1 MDIRSAM
8 KSTFSLTRLPG
19 ESRSNGPFDE
29 FAGLAL
35 IVSGIAYLYFDAI
48 GGVVRFALPAMGL
61 TMLAYSPA
69 GLAIIALLC
78 HFVSRIGNGEFTVP
92 IVATLVFAVLE
103 IILSFALGRTA
114 SEVGFALYIW
124 LSFLVALA
132 ITQRRMQDRL
142 IGAMIPIF
150 FVATAGVLLNIMIDY
165 PWVDASYEVLG
176 RQMVAARDWQAYGMQ
191 RLSGF
196 TRASYTA
203 AAQILIC
210 YVALEHRTKSLPWR
224 AAYWAIG
231 LVAIFYT
238 TSKSPLLAMAC
249 LPLVYF
255 LVGRIR
261 ESDDARRRWA
271 ASGIMAFWVAL
282 VFAGPFLALTYG
294 PQLYPAGTG
303 AGADYSSFADRV
315 LNTWPNAIAMIDR
328 YNPVQWMFGRGLGSI
343 GSPQQL
349 AHPDNYNPGD
359 NLAIYLFLTFGI
371 ASFVFAY
378 LLFRGGQRAIDAG
391 GRGRRD
397 FVLIIA
403 MLGIGTAANVIE
415 SIFPS
420 MILAIACARPRNR
433 RQPTRKMSAGSD
445 RENASRPGMQDTP
458 DAQPELRDKATARIS
473 DASIS

>member
-1 MDIRSAM
+1 MDPVATL
-8 KSTFSLTRLPG
+8 KSIFSLQRLPG
-19 ESRSNGPFDE
+19 EARTNGAFDA

-35 IVSGIAYLYFDAI
+35 IVAGVAYLYFDTF
-48 GGVVRFALPAMGL
+48 GGVIRFALPAAGL
-61 TMLAYSPA
+61 TMLTYSPA

-78 HFVSRIGNGEFTVP
+78 HFVTRIGNTESTVP
-92 IVATLVFAVLE
+92 ILATLAFAVLE

-114 SEVGFALYIW
+114 AEIGFALYIW

-132 ITQRRMQDRL
+132 ITQRRMHDRL
-142 IGAMIPIF
+142 IDAMIPIF
-150 FVATAGVLLNIMIDY
+150 FIATAGVLINIMFRY
-165 PWVDASYEVLG
+165 PWVDASYEVMG

-191 RLSGF
+191 RLSGL

-210 YVALEHRTKSLPWR
+210 YVALEHRTKSLAWR
-224 AAYWAIG
+224 AVYWTAG
-231 LVAIFYT
+231 CVAIYYT

-249 LPLVYF
+249 LPIVYF

-261 ESDDARRRWA
+261 ETKATRRRWA
-271 ASGIMAFWVAL
+271 AVGIVAFWIAL

-294 PQLYPAGTG
+294 PALYPAGTG

-328 YNPVQWMFGRGLGSI
+328 YDPVQWIFGRGLGSI

-349 AHPDNYNPGD
+349 AHPDSYNPAD
-359 NLAIYLFLTFGI
+359 NLAIYLFVTFGV
-371 ASFVFAY
+371 ASFLFGF
-378 LLFRGGQRAIDAG
+378 LLFRGAIRSVEAG

-415 SIFPS
+415 SILPS
-420 MILAIACARPRNR
+420 IVLAIACARPRSR
-433 RQPTRKMSAGSD
+433 RSTRTDAVASSASD
-445 RENASRPGMQDTP
+445 E
-458 DAQPELRDKATARIS
+458 I
-473 DASIS
+473 

>member
-1 MDIRSAM
+1 MPPFATL
-8 KSTFSLTRLPG
+8 KSIISLQRLPG
-19 ESRSNGPFDE
+19 EARSNGAFDS

-35 IVSGIAYLYFDAI
+35 IAAGISYLYFDAF
-48 GGVVRFALPAMGL
+48 GGVIRFALPAVGL
-61 TMLAYSPA
+61 TLLAYSPA

-78 HFVSRIGNGEFTVP
+78 HFITRIGDTESTAP
-92 IVATLVFAVLE
+92 ILATLAFAILA

-114 SEVGFALYIW
+114 AEIGFALYIW

-132 ITQRRMQDRL
+132 ITQRRMHDRL
-142 IGAMIPIF
+142 IDAMIPIF
-150 FVATAGVLLNIMIDY
+150 FIATAGVLINIMVRY
-165 PWVDASYEVLG
+165 PWVDASYEVMG

-210 YVALEHRTKSLPWR
+210 YVALEHRTKSLVWR
-224 AAYWAIG
+224 AVYWAAG
-231 LVAIFYT
+231 CLAIYYT
-238 TSKSPLLAMAC
+238 TSKSPLVAMAC
-249 LPLVYF
+249 LPIVYF

-261 ESDDARRRWA
+261 ETRAARRRWA
-271 ASGIMAFWVAL
+271 AVSIVAFWIAL

-294 PQLYPAGTG
+294 PALYPAGTG

-328 YNPVQWMFGRGLGSI
+328 NDPVQWIFGRGLGSI

-349 AHPDNYNPGD
+349 AHPDSYNPGD
-359 NLAIYLFLTFGI
+359 NLAIYLFITFGI
-371 ASFVFAY
+371 ASFIFAF
-378 LLFRGGQRAIDAG
+378 LLFRGAIRSVEAG

-397 FVLIIA
+397 FVLIVA

-415 SIFPS
+415 SVLPS
-420 MILAIACARPRNR
+420 IVLAIACARPQSRRN
-433 RQPTRKMSAGSD
+433 
-445 RENASRPGMQDTP
+445 
-458 DAQPELRDKATARIS
+458 ARS
-473 DASIS
+473 DAVPASVSNET

>member
-1 MDIRSAM
+1 VNLAANLRA
-8 KSTFSLTRLPG
+8 TFSVERLPG
-19 ESRSNGPFDE
+19 EARSKGALDE

-35 IVSGIAYLYFDAI
+35 IVSGIAYLYFDAF
-48 GGVVRFALPAMGL
+48 GGVVRFALPAVGL

-69 GLAIIALLC
+69 GIAIIALLC
-78 HFVSRIGNGEFTVP
+78 HFVARLGDVDSVVP
-92 IVATLVFAVLE
+92 MLATLAFAATEVV
-103 IILSFALGRTA
+103 LSFALGR
-114 SEVGFALYIW
+114 SIGEIGFALYIW

-132 ITQRRMQDRL
+132 LTQRRMHDRL
-142 IGAMIPIF
+142 VGAMVPIF
-150 FVATAGVLLNIMIDY
+150 FIATAGVLLNVMVRY

-176 RQMVAARDWQAYGMQ
+176 RQMVAARDWQAYGMP

-210 YVALEHRTKSLPWR
+210 YVALEHRTKPLLWR
-224 AAYWAIG
+224 SVFWAAGLAAIY
-231 LVAIFYT
+231 YT
-238 TSKSPLLAMAC
+238 TSKSPLLAMAL
-249 LPLVYF
+249 LPLTYF

-261 ESDDARRRWA
+261 DSDGARRRWA
-271 ASGIMAFWVAL
+271 AAAVMGFWILL
-282 VFAGPFLALTYG
+282 VFAGPFLAMTYG

-328 YNPVQWMFGRGLGSI
+328 YNPVQWVFGRGLGSI

-349 AHPDNYNPGD
+349 AHPDSYNPGD
-359 NLAIYLFLTFGI
+359 NLAIYLFVTFGM
-371 ASFVFAY
+371 AS
-378 LLFRGGQRAIDAG
+378 LLFGALMFRGGQRAISAG

-415 SIFPS
+415 SILPS
-420 MILAIACARPRNR
+420 MILAIACARPRAR
-433 RQPTRKMSAGSD
+433 RPSRNG
-445 RENASRPGMQDTP
+445 REA
-458 DAQPELRDKATARIS
+458 
-473 DASIS
+473 

>member
-1 MDIRSAM
+1 MNPYATL
-8 KSTFSLTRLPG
+8 KSIVSLQRLPG
-19 ESRSNGPFDE
+19 EARTNGAFDA
-29 FAGLAL
+29 FTGLAL
-35 IVSGIAYLYFDAI
+35 IAAGIAYLYFDTF
-48 GGVVRFALPAMGL
+48 GGVIRFALPAAGL
-61 TMLAYSPA
+61 TILAYSPA

-78 HFVSRIGNGEFTVP
+78 HFVARIGDPESTMP
-92 IVATLVFAVLE
+92 LLATLAFAVLE
-103 IILSFALGRTA
+103 IILSFALGRTTA
-114 SEVGFALYIW
+114 EIGFALYIW

-142 IGAMIPIF
+142 IDAMIPIF
-150 FVATAGVLLNIMIDY
+150 FVATAGVLINIIFRY

-210 YVALEHRTKSLPWR
+210 YVALEHRTKSLAWR
-224 AAYWAIG
+224 AVYWSAGCAAIY
-231 LVAIFYT
+231 YT
-238 TSKSPLLAMAC
+238 TSKSPLVAMAC
-249 LPLVYF
+249 LPIIYF

-261 ESDDARRRWA
+261 ETKATRRRWA
-271 ASGIMAFWVAL
+271 AIGIVAFWIAL

-294 PQLYPAGTG
+294 PALYPAGTG

-328 YNPVQWMFGRGLGSI
+328 YDPVQWIFGRGLGSI

-349 AHPDNYNPGD
+349 AHPDSYNPGD
-359 NLAIYLFLTFGI
+359 NLAIYLFVTFGV
-371 ASFVFAY
+371 ASLIFAF
-378 LLFRGGQRAIDAG
+378 LLFRGAIRSAEAG

-415 SIFPS
+415 SILPS
-420 MILAIACARPRNR
+420 MVLAIACARPRSR
-433 RQPTRKMSAGSD
+433 RSTRTDAAASSASD
-445 RENASRPGMQDTP
+445 GT
-458 DAQPELRDKATARIS
+458 
-473 DASIS
+473 